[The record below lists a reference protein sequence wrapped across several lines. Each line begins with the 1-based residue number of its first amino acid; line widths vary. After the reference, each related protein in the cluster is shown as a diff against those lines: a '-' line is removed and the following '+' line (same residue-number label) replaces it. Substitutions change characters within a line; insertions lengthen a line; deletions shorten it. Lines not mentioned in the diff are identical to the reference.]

1 VTNLGRR
8 RRANPAAYGFPLDL
22 VKGRWLTEKQNAEKD
37 EERDDLEAGAEDV
50 VRKATVIPFVEDRRN
65 VLVLRWAG
73 RVGESEA
80 VTLQYAVER
89 GMEAVFQLEDSELTS
104 QLLPDADERG
114 RTMFV
119 EAAEGGAGVLRRLQG
134 EPDQLAAVAV
144 EALKIMHVDPG
155 SGQDVDGAC
164 VRGCYR
170 CLLSYSNQTVHE
182 AIDRRLAI
190 DRLMALT
197 SGRVEP
203 AEPPSPPADADL
215 DLGALSDRAR
225 ALVDLVSSRNLRGP
239 DDVGVRVVGYEARI
253 DLVYRVDGLNT
264 AIVVDGPHRQPDPG
278 VLAFYGWNVVHVRL
292 DDDLDTVVSS
302 HPAVFGMEML

>member
-1 VTNLGRR
+1 M
-8 RRANPAAYGFPLDL
+8 
-22 VKGRWLTEKQNAEKD
+22 
-37 EERDDLEAGAEDV
+37 
-50 VRKATVIPFVEDRRN
+50 
-65 VLVLRWAG
+65 LVLRWAG

-80 VTLQYAVER
+80 VTLQFAVER

-134 EPDQLAAVAV
+134 EPDQLAAVAT
-144 EALKIMHVDPG
+144 EALKIMHVDPE
-155 SGQDVDGAC
+155 SGADIDGAC

-182 AIDRRLAI
+182 SIDRRMVI
-190 DRLMALT
+190 DRLLELT

-203 AEPPSPPADADL
+203 AGPTAPPDKADL
-215 DLGALSDRAR
+215 DLGSLGERAR
-225 ALVDLVSSRNLRGP
+225 ALVDLLSSRNLRGP
-239 DDVGVRVVGYEARI
+239 DDVGVRVAGYDSRI
-253 DLVYRVDGLNT
+253 DLVYRVNGLHT
-264 AIVVDGPHRQPDPG
+264 AVVIDGPHRHPDPG

-292 DDDLDTVVSS
+292 DDNLDTVVSS
-302 HPAVFGMEML
+302 HPAVFGMEMQ